1 MQPKKILGAFGE
13 IRPELCH
20 RNDLNTWTGMLGAF
34 LLSVLGRG
42 ISASVAQLFDE
53 NKKTA
58 CDFQCCDGLFQ
69 FCLLALQ
76 TVGICKNETVKMSPL
91 LEKGGRMKFN
101 CENNIFICNFNE
113 MNLFQCVDGE
123 VVEYTQEGE
132 KFEL

>member
-1 MQPKKILGAFGE
+1 MPVLKLAPQKNICAHKENLMQPKKILGAFGE

-58 CDFQCCDGLFQ
+58 CDFQCCDGLF
-69 FCLLALQ
+69 
-76 TVGICKNETVKMSPL
+76 
-91 LEKGGRMKFN
+91 
-101 CENNIFICNFNE
+101 
-113 MNLFQCVDGE
+113 
-123 VVEYTQEGE
+123 
-132 KFEL
+132 